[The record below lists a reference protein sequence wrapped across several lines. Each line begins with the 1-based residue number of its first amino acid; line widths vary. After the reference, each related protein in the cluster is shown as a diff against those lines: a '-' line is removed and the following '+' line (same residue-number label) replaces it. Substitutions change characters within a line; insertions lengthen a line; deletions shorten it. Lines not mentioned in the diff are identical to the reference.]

1 MDNVIVKIIY
11 RPIRN
16 VSIQTRAQQG
26 HVSATTM
33 TSVSGEYGPASLLQ
47 HLYSHW
53 LILDNRAR
61 TYWSHPAR
69 GVIHPTL
76 CYTNTH
82 RIDGRRAQ
90 LDTIEISIPLSHL
103 AH

>member
-33 TSVSGEYGPASLLQ
+33 TSVSGENGPASL
-47 HLYSHW
+47 HSHW
-53 LILDNRAR
+53 LILNNRAR

-76 CYTNTH
+76 CYF
-82 RIDGRRAQ
+82 Q
-90 LDTIEISIPLSHL
+90 IPME
-103 AH
+103 